1 MSSSSRVLAGRFRRP
16 RGEENCVACRCCCCA
31 VKIELAVVVGF
42 AEELK
47 ENRGVEANCCED
59 LVLGVGYGWCE
70 RAFEDDGCVEV
81 EKR

>member
-1 MSSSSRVLAGRFRRP
+1 
-16 RGEENCVACRCCCCA
+16 
-31 VKIELAVVVGF
+31 IELAVVVGF